1 MFKNNLIKIVTA
13 NKRHINS
20 SFFLFCINFINF
32 VYPLLISPFIIK
44 KCGLE
49 GFGLVILFQSISIFI
64 ASITDYGFN
73 INGTREIT
81 FNQDNNTFVNR
92 HFFVVS
98 YTKCILLI
106 GAILLSL
113 LIYIFFSKAS
123 EYFFLYFSSLLIL
136 IGRAFN
142 PLWILRSLHK
152 IKYFFYFFILFK
164 VIAFVTIYIFLKD
177 QSSLFLVNM
186 TIGLSDFLTCLF
198 SIIVLFFSLK
208 WEFFRP
214 DFVAVKNEILTGFS
228 IFIQVVSI
236 NANAYLNPMILGF
249 FVNEYSLGIYC
260 VVEKIIL
267 MVKFC
272 GSFIIQSIFPK
283 ACELAA
289 KNLSSYKIFA
299 RNLFLF
305 LVFSMLA
312 AGFVLTGFSDLIVSF
327 FLKNNRSACQ
337 ELLIYSAWI
346 PLVVGLN
353 MVPYMTFMV
362 FNKQNKTTSVLIISV
377 VLNII
382 IAGIL
387 SKNFGIYGMTAG
399 IYSIELFISI
409 SLWAIL
415 TVKFPFLNFI
425 NNDKKA

>member
-1 MFKNNLIKIVTA
+1 
-13 NKRHINS
+13 
-20 SFFLFCINFINF
+20 
-32 VYPLLISPFIIK
+32 
-44 KCGLE
+44 
-49 GFGLVILFQSISIFI
+49 
-64 ASITDYGFN
+64 
-73 INGTREIT
+73 
-81 FNQDNNTFVNR
+81 
-92 HFFVVS
+92 
-98 YTKCILLI
+98 
-106 GAILLSL
+106 
-113 LIYIFFSKAS
+113 
-123 EYFFLYFSSLLIL
+123 
-136 IGRAFN
+136 
-142 PLWILRSLHK
+142 
-152 IKYFFYFFILFK
+152 
-164 VIAFVTIYIFLKD
+164 
-177 QSSLFLVNM
+177 
-186 TIGLSDFLTCLF
+186 
-198 SIIVLFFSLK
+198 
-208 WEFFRP
+208 
-214 DFVAVKNEILTGFS
+214 
-228 IFIQVVSI
+228 VSI

-249 FVNEYSLGIYC
+249 FVNEYALGIYC

-289 KNLSSYKIFA
+289 KNLYSYKIFA

-305 LVFSMLA
+305 LVFSMLI

-327 FLKNNRSACQ
+327 FLKSNRSVCQ

-362 FNKQNKTTSVLIISV
+362 FNKQNKTTSVLITSV
-377 VLNII
+377 LLNII